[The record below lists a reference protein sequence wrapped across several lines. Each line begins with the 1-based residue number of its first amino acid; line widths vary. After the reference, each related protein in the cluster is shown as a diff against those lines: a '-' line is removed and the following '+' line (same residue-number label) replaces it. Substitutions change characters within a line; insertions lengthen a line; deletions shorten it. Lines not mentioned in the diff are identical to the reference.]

1 MSSAVVPLIAAFS
14 LVALMLLIF
23 FLFRGPRVG
32 AGGSAR
38 GAAAASAASVSASGD
53 STVLLCGPP
62 GGGKTTLLSRLARG
76 VVPETVPS
84 CAEAKLSLRL
94 PSSATRATLVD
105 VPGFPPFRECVAPQF
120 FFFIINQRCAAAR
133 GGAGCPAASGHAWC
147 SVLLPAGAPWRWR
160 RFHAASSLCSTPPPS
175 TGRRSSAATTRRPQS
190 ACAAAAVRFR
200 RPLPPPTSAGSL
212 RAAAPPLSLSQHPLR
227 ALYQRGVC
235 GVGRARALCVQQ
247 DGRG

>member
-120 FFFIINQRCAAAR
+120 LSISAALPRAAAR
-133 GGAGCPAASGHAWC
+133 AALQRPATPGVIFSSPQARRRAGAVFARRRLCARRRRR
-147 SVLLPAGAPWRWR
+147 VPAGAR
-160 RFHAASSLCSTPPPS
+160 R
-175 TGRRSSAATTRRPQS
+175 
-190 ACAAAAVRFR
+190 
-200 RPLPPPTSAGSL
+200 
-212 RAAAPPLSLSQHPLR
+212 
-227 ALYQRGVC
+227 
-235 GVGRARALCVQQ
+235 
-247 DGRG
+247 